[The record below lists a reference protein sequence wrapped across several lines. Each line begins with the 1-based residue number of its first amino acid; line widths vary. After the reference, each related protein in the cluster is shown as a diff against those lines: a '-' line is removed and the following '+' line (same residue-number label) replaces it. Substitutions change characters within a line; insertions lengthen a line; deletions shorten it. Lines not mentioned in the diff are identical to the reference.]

1 MFKRF
6 FENFRN
12 PKDNFGGRFMLKSMN
27 KGHEKLA
34 KWGRSYIN
42 IDKEYIVLDLGCGG
56 GRNIE
61 YFLTKAN
68 KVYGIDH
75 SEASVKMAS
84 EINKEAI
91 ESGRC
96 EISVGDVKSLPFK
109 DESMDIVT
117 AFETI
122 YFWDDIEECFKEIY
136 RVLKKGGQFLICN
149 EASSKKRRD
158 VKKIVDMIGME
169 VYTPEDLTKMLTELG
184 FCCDYNLDRKKQLV
198 FIAKKYIR

>member
-1 MFKRF
+1 MFKKF
-6 FENFRN
+6 LENFRK

-34 KWGRSYIN
+34 SWGRSYLN
-42 IDKEYIVLDLGCGG
+42 IEKEYTVLDLGCGG

-75 SEASVKMAS
+75 SETSVKMAS

-96 EISVGDVKSLPFK
+96 QISVGDVKKLPFEN
-109 DESMDIVT
+109 ESIDIIT

-136 RVLKKGGQFLICN
+136 RLLKNGGQFLICN
-149 EASSKKRRD
+149 EVSSMDRRD
-158 VKKIVDMIGME
+158 VRILAHKIEMQ
-169 VYTPEDLTKMLTELG
+169 VYTPEDLTKMLTNIG
-184 FCCDYNLDRKKQLV
+184 FCCDYHLDGKKQLA
-198 FIAKKYIR
+198 FIGKK

>member
-1 MFKRF
+1 MFKKF
-6 FENFRN
+6 LENFRK

-34 KWGRSYIN
+34 SWGRSYLEIK
-42 IDKEYIVLDLGCGG
+42 KEYTVLDLGCGG

-75 SEASVKMAS
+75 SETSVKMAS

-96 EISVGDVKSLPFK
+96 QISVGDVRSLPFEN
-109 DESMDIVT
+109 ESIDIIT

-136 RVLKKGGQFLICN
+136 RLLKNGGQFLICN
-149 EASSKKRRD
+149 EVSSMDRRD
-158 VKKIVDMIGME
+158 VRILAHKIEMQ
-169 VYTPEDLTKMLTELG
+169 VYTPDDLTKMLTDIG
-184 FCCDYNLDRKKQLV
+184 FCCNYHLDGKKQLA
-198 FIAKKYIR
+198 FIGKK

>member
-1 MFKRF
+1 MFKKF
-6 FENFRN
+6 LENFRK

-34 KWGRSYIN
+34 SWGRSYLEIK
-42 IDKEYIVLDLGCGG
+42 KEYTVLDLGCGG

-75 SEASVKMAS
+75 SETSVKMAS

-96 EISVGDVKSLPFK
+96 QISVGDVRSLPFEN
-109 DESMDIVT
+109 ESIDIIT

-136 RVLKKGGQFLICN
+136 RLLKNGGQFLICN
-149 EASSKKRRD
+149 EVSSMDRRD
-158 VKKIVDMIGME
+158 VRILAHKIEMQ
-169 VYTPEDLTKMLTELG
+169 VYTPDDLTKMLTNIG
-184 FCCDYNLDRKKQLV
+184 FCCDYHLDGKKQLA
-198 FIAKKYIR
+198 FIGKK

>member
-1 MFKRF
+1 MFKKF
-6 FENFRN
+6 LENFRK

-34 KWGRSYIN
+34 SWGRSYLEIK
-42 IDKEYIVLDLGCGG
+42 KEYTVLDLGCGG

-75 SEASVKMAS
+75 SETSVKMAS

-96 EISVGDVKSLPFK
+96 QISVGDVRSLPFEN
-109 DESMDIVT
+109 ESIDIIT

-136 RVLKKGGQFLICN
+136 RILNKGGQFLICN
-149 EASSKKRRD
+149 EVSSMDRRD
-158 VKKIVDMIGME
+158 VRILAHKIEMQ
-169 VYTPEDLTKMLTELG
+169 VYTPDDLTKMLTDIG
-184 FCCDYNLDRKKQLV
+184 FCCDYHLDGKKQLA
-198 FIAKKYIR
+198 FIGKK

>member
-6 FENFRN
+6 FENFRK

-34 KWGRSYIN
+34 SWGRSYIN
-42 IDKEYIVLDLGCGG
+42 IENDYIVLDLGCGG

-61 YFLTKAN
+61 YFLTKAK

-75 SEASVKMAS
+75 SETSVKMAS

-96 EISVGDVKSLPFK
+96 EISLGDVRSLPFE
-109 DESMDIVT
+109 DESIDIVT

-122 YFWDDIEECFKEIY
+122 YFWSDIEECFKEIY

-149 EASSKKRRD
+149 EVSSMKRRD
-158 VKKIVDMIGME
+158 VKKLADMIEME
-169 VYTPEDLTKMLTELG
+169 VYTPDDLTKMLGKLG
-184 FCCDYNLDRKKQLV
+184 FDCKYSLDRKQQVV
-198 FIAKKYIR
+198 FIARK

>member
-1 MFKRF
+1 MFKKF
-6 FENFRN
+6 LENFRK

-34 KWGRSYIN
+34 SWGRSYLEIK
-42 IDKEYIVLDLGCGG
+42 KEYTVLDLGCGG

-75 SEASVKMAS
+75 SETSVKMAS

-96 EISVGDVKSLPFK
+96 QISVGDVRSLPF
-109 DESMDIVT
+109 DNESIDIIT

-122 YFWDDIEECFKEIY
+122 YFWDDIETCFKEIY
-136 RVLKKGGQFLICN
+136 RLLKNGGQFLICN
-149 EASSKKRRD
+149 EVSSMDRRD
-158 VKKIVDMIGME
+158 VRILAHKIEMQ
-169 VYTPEDLTKMLTELG
+169 VYTPDDLTKMLTNIG
-184 FCCDYNLDRKKQLV
+184 FCCDYHLDGKKQLA
-198 FIAKKYIR
+198 FIGKK

>member
-1 MFKRF
+1 MFKKF
-6 FENFRN
+6 LENFRK

-34 KWGRSYIN
+34 SWGRSYLEIK
-42 IDKEYIVLDLGCGG
+42 KEYTVLDLGCGG

-68 KVYGIDH
+68 KVYGVDH
-75 SEASVKMAS
+75 SETSVKMAS

-96 EISVGDVKSLPFK
+96 QISVGDVKKLPFEN
-109 DESMDIVT
+109 ESIDIIT

-136 RVLKKGGQFLICN
+136 RILNKGGQFLICN
-149 EASSKKRRD
+149 EVSSMDRRD
-158 VKKIVDMIGME
+158 VRILAHKIEMQ
-169 VYTPEDLTKMLTELG
+169 VYTPDDLTKMLTNIG
-184 FCCDYNLDRKKQLV
+184 FCCDYHLDGKKQLA
-198 FIAKKYIR
+198 FIGKK

>member
-1 MFKRF
+1 MFKKF
-6 FENFRN
+6 LENFRK

-34 KWGRSYIN
+34 SWGRSYLEIK
-42 IDKEYIVLDLGCGG
+42 KEYTVLDLGCGG

-75 SEASVKMAS
+75 SETSVKMAS

-96 EISVGDVKSLPFK
+96 QISVGDVRSLPF
-109 DESMDIVT
+109 ENGSIDIIT

-136 RVLKKGGQFLICN
+136 RLLKNGGQFLICN
-149 EASSKKRRD
+149 EVSSMDRRD
-158 VKKIVDMIGME
+158 VRILAHKIEMQ
-169 VYTPEDLTKMLTELG
+169 VYTPDDLTKMLTNIG
-184 FCCDYNLDRKKQLV
+184 FCCDYHLDGKKQLA
-198 FIAKKYIR
+198 FIGKK

>member
-1 MFKRF
+1 MFKKF
-6 FENFRN
+6 LENFRK

-34 KWGRSYIN
+34 SWGRSYLEIK
-42 IDKEYIVLDLGCGG
+42 KEYTVLDLGCGG

-75 SEASVKMAS
+75 SEISVKMAS

-96 EISVGDVKSLPFK
+96 QISVGDVRSLPFEN
-109 DESMDIVT
+109 ESIDIIT

-136 RVLKKGGQFLICN
+136 RLLKNGGQFLICN
-149 EASSKKRRD
+149 EVSSMDRRD
-158 VKKIVDMIGME
+158 VRILAHKIEMQ
-169 VYTPEDLTKMLTELG
+169 VYTPDDLTKMLTNIG
-184 FCCDYNLDRKKQLV
+184 FCCDYHLDGKKQLA
-198 FIAKKYIR
+198 FIGKK

>member
-1 MFKRF
+1 MFKKF
-6 FENFRN
+6 LENFRK

-34 KWGRSYIN
+34 SWGRSYLEIK
-42 IDKEYIVLDLGCGG
+42 KEYTVLDLGCGG

-75 SEASVKMAS
+75 SETSVKMAS

-96 EISVGDVKSLPFK
+96 QISVGDVRSLPFEN
-109 DESMDIVT
+109 ESIDIIT

-136 RVLKKGGQFLICN
+136 SLLKNGGQFLICN
-149 EASSKKRRD
+149 EVSSMDRRD
-158 VKKIVDMIGME
+158 VRILAHKIEMQ
-169 VYTPEDLTKMLTELG
+169 VYTPDDLTKMLTDIG
-184 FCCDYNLDRKKQLV
+184 FCCDYHLDGKKQLA
-198 FIAKKYIR
+198 FIGKK

>member
-1 MFKRF
+1 MFKKF
-6 FENFRN
+6 LENFRK

-34 KWGRSYIN
+34 SWGRSYLEIK
-42 IDKEYIVLDLGCGG
+42 KEYTVLDLGCGG

-75 SEASVKMAS
+75 SETSVKMAS

-96 EISVGDVKSLPFK
+96 QISVGDVRSLPFEN
-109 DESMDIVT
+109 ESIDIIT

-136 RVLKKGGQFLICN
+136 RILNKGGQFLICN
-149 EASSKKRRD
+149 EVSSMDRRD
-158 VKKIVDMIGME
+158 VRILAHKIEMR
-169 VYTPEDLTKMLTELG
+169 VYTPDDLTKMLTNIG
-184 FCCDYNLDRKKQLV
+184 FCCDYHLDGKKQLA
-198 FIAKKYIR
+198 FIGKK